1 VRTSNTTCWSH
12 DTFLEG
18 HLKVCQSRQGY
29 RFSIDAAI
37 LAFHALPDKADA
49 RILDLG
55 TGCGIMPLIIAFRHP
70 EVRITGVEIQAE
82 LAALARKNVE
92 ENRLQSRIKIIEGD
106 FLHLKSD
113 DIGPPVDMV
122 VTNPPYHRRQAGRM
136 NPHNQ
141 RAIAR
146 HEIAVSLDGLIK
158 SIRRFLTTGGHAWL
172 IYPAERLAELI
183 AAMQAHHLEPKY
195 LRMIHS
201 RVDAEAKQ
209 CLLKVVKAGRPG
221 LIVGPPLFIYADD
234 GGYTADAAAMLRP

>member
-1 VRTSNTTCWSH
+1 MSCSF

-18 HLKVCQSRQGY
+18 RLKICQSREGY

-37 LAFHALPDKADA
+37 LAFHANPGKPDA

-55 TGCGIMPLIIAFRHP
+55 TGCGIMPLIIAFRYP
-70 EVRITGVEIQAE
+70 GVRITGVEIQAE
-82 LAALARKNVE
+82 LAALAHKNVE
-92 ENRLQSRIKIIEGD
+92 ENGYQSRIEIVEGD
-106 FLHLKSD
+106 FLRLTPD

-122 VTNPPYHRRQAGRM
+122 ISNPPYRRLHSGRL
-136 NPHNQ
+136 NPHSQ
-141 RAIAR
+141 RAVAR

-158 SIRRFLTTGGHAWL
+158 SLRRFLATGGHGWL

-183 AAMQAHHLEPKY
+183 AGMQTHHLEPKY

-201 RVDAEAKQ
+201 KADAEAKQ

-234 GGYTADAAAMLRP
+234 GRYTANASAMLRP